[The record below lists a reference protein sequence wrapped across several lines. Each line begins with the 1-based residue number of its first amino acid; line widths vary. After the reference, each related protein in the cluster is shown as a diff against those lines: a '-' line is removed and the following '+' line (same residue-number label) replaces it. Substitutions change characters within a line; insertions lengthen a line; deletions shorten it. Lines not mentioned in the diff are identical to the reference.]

1 MLCYKL
7 EPDEVALFESD
18 VSLKENKDKNVILI
32 TNHNIVIETTKKK
45 MFKKP
50 EFRALLFGYK
60 IYSRLIL
67 PISL

>member
-32 TNHNIVIETTKKK
+32 TNHNIVIETTLIIS
-45 MFKKP
+45 KKP
-50 EFRALLFGYK
+50 GNTGISRDIRTEFTTDLLL
-60 IYSRLIL
+60 SD
-67 PISL
+67 

>member
-45 MFKKP
+45 MFK
-50 EFRALLFGYK
+50 A
-60 IYSRLIL
+60 
-67 PISL
+67 